1 MKKRTKIGIGV
12 TAIIAVVGISAI
24 ATMNRGGNALS
35 VRTEAVATRDLVSTV
50 TANGWI
56 RPHRRVDVQADVM
69 GRITELNVKEGQR
82 VTRGQVLLRI
92 DPAQLEAAYG
102 RAQAAVN
109 EALAREAQTRA
120 NLIQAERAYER
131 LRQLGSSDQNLVS
144 RQQIE
149 ESETQVSVQRQL
161 LTAAG
166 YGVSQARSAL
176 AEAQDRLS
184 KTTIRA
190 PMDGIVTRLNV
201 EEGSTAIVGTMNN
214 PGSLLLTIADL
225 TVMEAVVRVDE
236 TDIPRLQVGD
246 SAVITIDAFSRQKFT
261 GRVTE
266 IGYSSVRSPLQQGGA
281 ATGAQGQAIDYEV
294 VITLDEPP
302 AALRSDLSVAADIVT
317 DKRAG
322 ALAIPIIALTVRER
336 SAAEALPS
344 EDPAVAAA
352 GAAIAGDTAKVDQEG
367 VFVVRDGKAVF
378 VPVAVG
384 IAGQGYFE
392 VLRGVTESDTV
403 VAGPYDVIRT
413 LEDGKLVRSMNS
425 GAGSGNGG
433 SAATA
438 RRGS

>member
-1 MKKRTKIGIGV
+1 MTKRTKIGIGV
-12 TAIIAVVGISAI
+12 TAVIAVVSVSAI
-24 ATMNRGGNALS
+24 AASNRGGGGVS

-69 GRITELNVKEGQR
+69 GRITQLNVKEGQR
-82 VTRGQVLLRI
+82 VTRGQILLRI

-120 NLIQAERAYER
+120 NLIQAERAHER
-131 LRQLGSSDQNLVS
+131 LLQLGSSDQNLVS

-149 ESETQVSVQRQL
+149 EAETQVAVQRQL
-161 LTAAG
+161 MTAAG
-166 YGVSQARSAL
+166 YGVAQARSAL
-176 AEAQDRLS
+176 EEARDRLS

-225 TVMEAVVRVDE
+225 TTMEAVVRVDE

-246 SAVITIDAFSRQKFT
+246 SAVITIDAFTRQKFT

-266 IGYSSVRSPLQQGGA
+266 IGYSAVRSPLQQGGA
-281 ATGAQGQAIDYEV
+281 ATGQGQAIDYEV

-302 AALRSDLSVAADIVT
+302 TALRSDLSVSADIVT
-317 DKRAG
+317 DRRDG
-322 ALAIPIIALTVRER
+322 ALSIPIIALTVRER
-336 SAAEALPS
+336 KASESLSS

-352 GAAIAGDTAKVDQEG
+352 AAAIAGDTAKIDQEG
-367 VFVVRDGKAVF
+367 VFLVRDGKAIF

-392 VLRGVTESDTV
+392 VLRGLTESDTV

-413 LEDGKLVRSMNS
+413 LEDGKPVRSM
-425 GAGSGNGG
+425 GAPAAGPT
-433 SAATA
+433 ATA
-438 RRGS
+438 ARQGS

>member
-1 MKKRTKIGIGV
+1 MTKRTKIGVGV
-12 TAIIAVVGISAI
+12 TAIIAVVSISAF
-24 ATMNRGGNALS
+24 ATMNRDGSGVS
-35 VRTEAVATRDLVSTV
+35 VRTEAVATRDLVATV

-69 GRITELNVKEGQR
+69 GRIIELNVKEGQR

-92 DPAQLEAAYG
+92 DPAQPEAAYS

-120 NLIQAERAYER
+120 NLLQAERAYER
-131 LRQLGSSDQNLVS
+131 LRQLGTSDQNLVS

-149 ESETQVSVQRQL
+149 EAETQVAVQRQL
-161 LTAAG
+161 LTASG
-166 YGVSQARSAL
+166 HGVAQARSAL
-176 AEAQDRLS
+176 AEARDRLS

-225 TVMEAVVRVDE
+225 TTMEAVVRVDE

-266 IGYSSVRSPLQQGGA
+266 IGYSAVRSPLQQGGV

-294 VITLDEPP
+294 VITLDNPP
-302 AALRSDLSVAADIVT
+302 EALRSDLSVAADIVT
-317 DKRAG
+317 DKRSG
-322 ALAIPIIALTVRER
+322 ALSIPIIALTVRER
-336 SAAEALPS
+336 LVSEALPS
-344 EDPAVAAA
+344 EDPAVMAAA
-352 GAAIAGDTAKVDQEG
+352 AAIAGDSAKVDQEG
-367 VFVVRDGKAVF
+367 VFVVREGKAVF

-384 IAGQGYFE
+384 IAGQGFFE
-392 VLRGVTESDTV
+392 VLRGLTESDTV
-403 VAGPYDVIRT
+403 VAGPYDAIRT
-413 LEDGKLVRSMNS
+413 LEDGRTIRAIQGTATS
-425 GAGSGNGG
+425 SGNTT
-433 SAATA
+433 TA
-438 RRGS
+438 RQGN

>member
-1 MKKRTKIGIGV
+1 MKKRVKIGIGV
-12 TAIIAVVGISAI
+12 TAVLVVASISAF
-24 ATMNRGGNALS
+24 ATTKRNSGGVS
-35 VRTEAVATRDLVSTV
+35 VRTEAVAERDLVATV

-56 RPHRRVDVQADVM
+56 RPFRRVDVQADVM
-69 GRITELNVKEGQR
+69 GRIIELNVKEGQR

-120 NLIQAERAYER
+120 NVLQAERAYER

-149 ESETQVSVQRQL
+149 EAETQVAVQRQL

-166 YGVSQARSAL
+166 FGVAQSRSAL
-176 AEAQDRLS
+176 AEARDRLS

-225 TVMEAVVRVDE
+225 TTMEAVVRVDE
-236 TDIPRLQVGD
+236 TDVPRLQVGD
-246 SAVITIDAFSRQKFT
+246 SAVITIDAFPRQKFT

-281 ATGAQGQAIDYEV
+281 TSGQGQAIDYEV
-294 VITLDEPP
+294 VITLDNPP
-302 AALRSDLSVAADIVT
+302 EALRSDLSVAADIVT
-317 DKRAG
+317 DIRPS

-336 SAAEALPS
+336 QASEAIPS
-344 EDPAVAAA
+344 EDPVVAAA
-352 GAAIAGDTAKVDQEG
+352 SASAIAGDTTRVDQEG

-378 VPVAVG
+378 VPVLVG

-392 VLRGVTESDTV
+392 VLRGLTTSDTV
-403 VAGPYDVIRT
+403 VAGPYDAIRT
-413 LEDGKLVRSMNS
+413 LEDGKQIRAMPAAS
-425 GAGSGNGG
+425 GSRPAG
-433 SAATA
+433 ATA
-438 RRGS
+438 RQGS

>member
-1 MKKRTKIGIGV
+1 MTKRMKIGIGA
-12 TAIIAVVGISAI
+12 TAIIAVVAISAM
-24 ATMNRGGNALS
+24 ATVNRGNAGVT
-35 VRTEAVATRDLVSTV
+35 VRMEPVATRDLVATV

-69 GRITELNVKEGQR
+69 GRIIELNVKEGQR

-120 NLIQAERAYER
+120 NLLQAERAHER

-149 ESETQVSVQRQL
+149 EAETQLAVQRQL
-161 LTAAG
+161 LTAAN
-166 YGVSQARSAL
+166 YGVAQARSAL
-176 AEAQDRLS
+176 EEARDRLS

-190 PMDGIVTRLNV
+190 PMDGVVTRLNV

-225 TVMEAVVRVDE
+225 TTMEAVVRVDE
-236 TDIPRLQVGD
+236 TDVPRLLVGD

-266 IGYSSVRSPLQQGGA
+266 IGYSAVRSPLQQGA

-294 VITLDEPP
+294 VITLDNPP
-302 AALRSDLSVAADIVT
+302 ESLRSDLSVSADIVT
-317 DKRAG
+317 DKRTA
-322 ALAIPIIALTVRER
+322 ALSIPIIALTVRER
-336 SAAEALPS
+336 LAAEALSS
-344 EDPAVAAA
+344 EDPAVTAAA
-352 GAAIAGDTAKVDQEG
+352 AAIAGDTTKVDQEG
-367 VFVVRDGKAVF
+367 VFVVREGKAVF

-392 VLRGVTESDTV
+392 VLRGLTESDTV
-403 VAGPYDVIRT
+403 VAGPYDAIRT
-413 LEDGKLVRSMNS
+413 LEDGRAIRPAPAPAAGAS
-425 GAGSGNGG
+425 GT
-433 SAATA
+433 ATA